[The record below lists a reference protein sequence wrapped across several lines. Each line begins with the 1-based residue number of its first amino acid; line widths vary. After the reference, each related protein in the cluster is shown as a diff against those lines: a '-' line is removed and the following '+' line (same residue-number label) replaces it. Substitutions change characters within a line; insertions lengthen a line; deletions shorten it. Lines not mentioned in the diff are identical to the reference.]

1 MAERSSFAQR
11 WQEYRPTKAVWLW
24 SCVAAAILTLIAGFT
39 WGGWVTG
46 GTASSMAARAAEDAR
61 EQLVASICV
70 NRFVN
75 SPNAAATFAKLKEAR
90 SWERDDIIEEGGWIT
105 IEALDEQIAG
115 RGRCLCGR
123 NHRDGELAGPHGRAE
138 RRRSGAGF
146 RWRLASE
153 LDGGNR
159 KMATGRE
166 SSRPVVAMTG

>member
-70 NRFVN
+70 NRLVN

-115 RGRCLCGR
+115 AADVC
-123 NHRDGELAGPHGRAE
+123 AE
-138 RRRSGAGF
+138 EIIAMESLPARTAEPNAAAAEPDSV
-146 RWRLASE
+146 
-153 LDGGNR
+153 GG
-159 KMATGRE
+159 
-166 SSRPVVAMTG
+166 

>member
-115 RGRCLCGR
+115 ARPMSVRKK
-123 NHRDGELAGPHGRAE
+123 
-138 RRRSGAGF
+138 SS
-146 RWRLASE
+146 RWRACRPARPSRTPPQRSRIPLEVSE
-153 LDGGNR
+153 R
-159 KMATGRE
+159 T
-166 SSRPVVAMTG
+166 